1 MTSREASD
9 ITVGAEESAVPP
21 LAPDWF
27 TRLIPECVPRT
38 FAEPTP
44 ELTERVARG
53 LLRLTDDG
61 Q

>member
-9 ITVGAEESAVPP
+9 IASEADELAVWPP
-21 LAPDWF
+21 ASDWF
-27 TRLIPECVPRT
+27 HRLIPECVPRT

-53 LLRLTDDG
+53 LLRLTDGG

>member
-1 MTSREASD
+1 MTSREAPN
-9 ITVGAEESAVPP
+9 ITIDAEELAVWPP
-21 LAPDWF
+21 ASDWF
-27 TRLIPECVPRT
+27 HRLIPESVPRT